1 MLASSILPVCAF
13 LVSFRIIKHWYHAG
27 SGNMKIY
34 SPTSIIFPSGI
45 VLREYDTAQY
55 KLTFTSTKVCNCMIF
70 TRRTLLY
77 CSTHIW
83 VCKIRRLIF
92 TNQIKSLTTGN
103 TSILCVALCTWSKS
117 CIYKIILIYLLVLNT
132 SSNKIS
138 TMMCHLITC
147 WYNCRY
153 RICFSL
159 KRSKGTI
166 GINTVYLEMLIF

>member
-1 MLASSILPVCAF
+1 MLVSSILPVCAF
-13 LVSFRIIKHWYHAG
+13 LVSFRIIKHLYHAG
-27 SGNMKIY
+27 SGNMKMY

-77 CSTHIW
+77 CSTYIW
-83 VCKIRRLIF
+83 VCKIRCLIF
-92 TNQIKSLTTGN
+92 TNQIKSLTKGN

-117 CIYKIILIYLLVLNT
+117 CINKIILIYLLVLNT

-147 WYNCRY
+147 
-153 RICFSL
+153 
-159 KRSKGTI
+159 
-166 GINTVYLEMLIF
+166 

>member
-1 MLASSILPVCAF
+1 MLVSSILVCAF
-13 LVSFRIIKHWYHAG
+13 LVSFRIIKHLYHAG
-27 SGNMKIY
+27 SGNMKMY
-34 SPTSIIFPSGI
+34 SPTSIIFPSGV

-55 KLTFTSTKVCNCMIF
+55 KLTFTSTNVCNCMIF
-70 TRRTLLY
+70 TRRTLRY

-83 VCKIRRLIF
+83 VWKIRRLIF

-103 TSILCVALCTWSKS
+103 TDIFCVAHCTFSKS

-147 WYNCRY
+147 
-153 RICFSL
+153 
-159 KRSKGTI
+159 
-166 GINTVYLEMLIF
+166 

>member
-159 KRSKGTI
+159 KRSKGRI
-166 GINTVYLEMLIF
+166 GINTCI